1 VIQELTNNIIKHS
14 GASKALILIERIQKV
29 ISLKVIDNGRGI
41 SEKDS
46 STGIGLANVS
56 NRINMIGGTIK
67 LQNVKNG
74 GLEVKVTVPIG

>member
-1 VIQELTNNIIKHS
+1 MIQELTNNIIKHS